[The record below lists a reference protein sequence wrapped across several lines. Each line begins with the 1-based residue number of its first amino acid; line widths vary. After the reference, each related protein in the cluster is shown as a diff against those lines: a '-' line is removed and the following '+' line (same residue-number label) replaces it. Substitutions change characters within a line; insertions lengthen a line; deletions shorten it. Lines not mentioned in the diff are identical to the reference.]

1 MASRPYQ
8 VHGPLTLARPQR
20 FRERYVNYKLVFINQ
35 LTCGCRGGGACEV
48 DGQAGD
54 QGTAESMVC
63 RNYQK
68 LSHSP
73 SFCASARQGGS
84 STGLPAQ
91 PSPCSRPTS
100 RISPP
105 CRASGSPERTG
116 TESSST

>member
-1 MASRPYQ
+1 MASRPCQ
-8 VHGPLTLARPQR
+8 VHGPLTFARPQR
-20 FRERYVNYKLVFINQ
+20 LCKRYVNYKLVFISQ
-35 LTCGCRGGGACEV
+35 LTCELPSWPACGV

-63 RNYQK
+63 RNCQK
-68 LSHSP
+68 SNHSP
-73 SFCASARQGGS
+73 SSCASARQGGS
-84 STGLPAQ
+84 STGPPAL